1 MIQVA
6 SLGVDS
12 LQELLGIVDKLWKE
26 SNSSTIDTVME
37 NLVRQFPI
45 IPLSWSPHDSSLRLI
60 LKVLSFELERS
71 VTPSKTCSQN
81 THVSSKPPKNST
93 SAPNV
98 SSHTPKTSSSSP
110 NVCSHTT
117 QTNSSAPK
125 TSSYAP
131 NVSSHTPKAS
141 SSAPNDSSRSPKTIS
156 STPHTISKT
165 PQTCSQIFL
174 AARLSPSY
182 LEERTTEH
190 FTLSSQN
197 DTSTQE
203 NTLTEASSIS
213 QACTLKADTIL
224 QACTTE
230 ADIILEE
237 NTTAEASA
245 ITQENI
251 TTQANYIVEGT
262 FKCSLCDL
270 VLRTEA
276 ELRTHNLKPHRY
288 NLANKKFLSPD
299 NPRIGQVNSTFL
311 CPHCADLIP
320 FNGRHRHMIAHQI
333 DNFKSQWQNCQRA
346 ASLQQ
351 ADGISTSSSSTGTD
365 TTKSTGMQ

>member
-1 MIQVA
+1 
-6 SLGVDS
+6 
-12 LQELLGIVDKLWKE
+12 
-26 SNSSTIDTVME
+26 ME

-45 IPLSWSPHDSSLRLI
+45 ISLSWSPHDSSLRLI
-60 LKVLSFELERS
+60 LEVLSFELERS

-81 THVSSKPPKNST
+81 THVSSKLPKNST

-131 NVSSHTPKAS
+131 NVSSHTPKTS
-141 SSAPNDSSRSPKTIS
+141 SSAPNDSSRSSKTSS
-156 STPHTISKT
+156 STPHTISQT

-174 AARLSPSY
+174 AAQLSPSY

-203 NTLTEASSIS
+203 NTLTEASAIS
-213 QACTLKADTIL
+213 QACTTEADTIPQACTTEADTIL

-230 ADIILEE
+230 ADTILEE
-237 NTTAEASA
+237 NTKAVASA

-251 TTQANYIVEGT
+251 TTQAYTTTQADITTTANYIVEGT

-351 ADGISTSSSSTGTD
+351 ADGISSTSTGMD

>member
-45 IPLSWSPHDSSLRLI
+45 ISLSWSPHDSSLRLI

-71 VTPSKTCSQN
+71 VTPSKSCSQN

-117 QTNSSAPK
+117 KTSSSAPK

-131 NVSSHTPKAS
+131 NVSSHTPKTS
-141 SSAPNDSSRSPKTIS
+141 SSAPNDSSRSPKTSS
-156 STPHTISKT
+156 STPHTISQT

-174 AARLSPSY
+174 AAQLSPSY

-203 NTLTEASSIS
+203 NTLTEASAIS
-213 QACTLKADTIL
+213 

-230 ADIILEE
+230 ADTILEE
-237 NTTAEASA
+237 NTTAVARA

-251 TTQANYIVEGT
+251 TTQAYTTTQADITTTANYIVEGT

-276 ELRTHNLKPHRY
+276 ELRTHNLKPRMY
-288 NLANKKFLSPD
+288 NLPNKKFLSAD

-311 CPHCADLIP
+311 CPHCANL
-320 FNGRHRHMIAHQI
+320 M
-333 DNFKSQWQNCQRA
+333 
-346 ASLQQ
+346 
-351 ADGISTSSSSTGTD
+351 ADTST
-365 TTKSTGMQ
+365 